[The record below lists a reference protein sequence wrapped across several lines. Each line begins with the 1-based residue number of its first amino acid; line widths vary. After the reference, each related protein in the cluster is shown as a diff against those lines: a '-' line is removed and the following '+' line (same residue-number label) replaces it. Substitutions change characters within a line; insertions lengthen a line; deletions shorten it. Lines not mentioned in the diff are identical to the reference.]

1 VRFFILYKKGGGIVG
16 TLIVRQL
23 SKYSLK
29 ILLLEKESDIVMGA
43 TMANSAIIHA
53 GYDPIPNS
61 NKARINCK
69 GNKLYTEL
77 CSVLKFPFKRNGAI
91 VLSFNDEEIKIL
103 EELKEIGRKNGVMG
117 LEIIKRDEILKRE
130 PNINPIVKTALYIT
144 SSGITSLY
152 L

>member
-29 ILLLEKESDIVMGA
+29 ILHLEKESDIVMGA
-43 TMANSAIIHA
+43 TIANSAIIHA

-69 GNKLYTEL
+69 GE
-77 CSVLKFPFKRNGAI
+77 
-91 VLSFNDEEIKIL
+91 
-103 EELKEIGRKNGVMG
+103 
-117 LEIIKRDEILKRE
+117 
-130 PNINPIVKTALYIT
+130 
-144 SSGITSLY
+144 
-152 L
+152 